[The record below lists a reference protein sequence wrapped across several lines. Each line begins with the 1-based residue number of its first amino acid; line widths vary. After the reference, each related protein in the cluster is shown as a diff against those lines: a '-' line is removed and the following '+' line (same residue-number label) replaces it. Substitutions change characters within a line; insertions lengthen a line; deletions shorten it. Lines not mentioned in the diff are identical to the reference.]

1 MKFNLNQGKTI
12 LLSLLALCASCGD
25 ADLFDTDK
33 WSDQIEGWEPGV
45 KAKIAQ
51 GTFTLWDLVNQ
62 GDDDVIVKE
71 GNDLVIQYTKEDI
84 YKIRVEDVF
93 DIVDPDIKL
102 SQYYHFPDELGLSSG
117 SVVLPEDFIVRNL
130 RIEPQSIKIPAG
142 CELKKM
148 TASASLELPK
158 FPFNY
163 EINLK
168 FPNIL
173 DVNGD
178 TLQIERSVASG
189 EVCKV
194 GLNDMELFFPEKEE
208 VELWLVQWKIPAGS
222 TLSNEY
228 LELAFNLTN
237 LRFKQVEGKIAVR
250 EPLEIYP
257 GSFDMNV
264 DFLNEV
270 GGTFRFTKPEIN
282 VVLHNK
288 GMGVPLNV
296 VPVFEATNE
305 GQNFALELKDDQRLY
320 TEGNTSNEFVND
332 TLGLN
337 AGNSNIVDFISLPPR
352 GEISYKGMVQI
363 NPDGTDNNIV
373 YSDAEVSLDA
383 YVRIPFALSAE
394 NLSYKDTLTDI
405 DIDAKYAEKI
415 QEGVI
420 EILTDK
426 NELGLKLQVSALI
439 LVDEAGN
446 ELTTITAVEGKE
458 WLEEGTSIEFKIN
471 HEQAVKLGQ
480 TDQILLEV
488 VASTGEEN
496 GVPKEVV
503 IEADAQLNF
512 SLMLTVK
519 TKIENLND
527 F

>member
-1 MKFNLNQGKTI
+1 M
-12 LLSLLALCASCGD
+12 SLLALCASCGD

-33 WSDQIEGWEPGV
+33 WSDQIDGWEPGV

-71 GNDLVIQYTKEDI
+71 GNDLVIQYTEKDI
-84 YKIRVEDVF
+84 YKIEVG
-93 DIVDPDIKL
+93 DIFYMPKQSITLSL
-102 SQYYHFPDELGLSSG
+102 SQRISPDKLPDELLNIA
-117 SVVLPEDFIVRNL
+117 LPEALTVNDITGPSQKV
-130 RIEPQSIKIPAG
+130 EDIPRG
-142 CELKKM
+142 CELKKLV
-148 TASASLELPK
+148 ASASLVLPS
-158 FPFNY
+158 
-163 EINLK
+163 LSWL
-168 FPNIL
+168 PNGY
-173 DVNGD
+173 DVTIESPDIRMNGEMF
-178 TLQIERSVASG
+178 QIECSVKPG
-189 EVCKV
+189 EDYNM
-194 GLNDMELFFPEKEE
+194 LLDNMEFSLTPGDEEITLEIKE
-208 VELWLVQWKIPAGS
+208 LKIPAGS
-222 TLSNEY
+222 LLTDRV
-228 LELAFNLTN
+228 LELEVSLKD
-237 LRFKQVEGKIAVR
+237 LRFKQVEGKIVVP
-250 EPLEIYP
+250 PLEIERN
-257 GSFDMNV
+257 SFDMNV
-264 DFLNEV
+264 DFLNEI
-270 GGTFRFTKPEIN
+270 GGKFTFTKPELN

-288 GMGVPLNV
+288 GVGVPLNI
-296 VPVFEATNE
+296 VPVFEGSNGEQSINLT
-305 GQNFALELKDDQRLY
+305 LKEEKRLY
-320 TEGNTSNEFVND
+320 TAGNTSNVLADD

-337 AGNSNIVDFISLPPR
+337 AENSNIVDFISLPPQ
-352 GEISYKGMVQI
+352 GKIFYEGTVQI
-363 NPDGTDNNIV
+363 NPDDADDNVV

-405 DIDAKYAEKI
+405 DVDAKYAEKI

-446 ELTTITAVEGKE
+446 KLTTITAVKGKE
-458 WLEEGTSIEFKIN
+458 WLEEGKSIEFKIN